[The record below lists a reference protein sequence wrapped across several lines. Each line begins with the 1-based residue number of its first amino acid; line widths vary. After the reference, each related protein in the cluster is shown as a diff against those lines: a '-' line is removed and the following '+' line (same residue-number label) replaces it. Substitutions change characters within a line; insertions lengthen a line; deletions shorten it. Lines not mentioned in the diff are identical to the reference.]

1 MSKYILRDVL
11 DALYDMQK
19 LRIASGNRLCQI
31 FKDKSD
37 ADSTIKDEIE
47 KEKQKETD
55 SEEVLDVKAD
65 EILKTVNSEYKELT
79 AYMMDN
85 NKTIASA
92 LKKIETIKIL
102 TKTDYSMVK
111 AYNLL
116 LESEESY
123 KKVLEA
129 NIKDHPVF
137 TGFLS
142 QVKGCGP
149 MMSANIIAY
158 LDPYKARHAS
168 SFRKYAGLDVVTTKD
183 KDGNPVVDED
193 GNIVTHGRKM
203 GDTEDYEY
211 IDKNGNKAIK
221 KGLTYN
227 PKLKSKLIGVLAS
240 GIIKAKDPVYT
251 KIYYDYKLRLE
262 NHPKHKDKSAAHRN
276 NMALRYMIQKFLS
289 NLWVYWRTLE
299 GLEVTE
305 PYEVAKLGMRPHG
318 FNDGDIK
325 RMENQSKQNRNEGK

>member
-1 MSKYILRDVL
+1 MDKYIIRDVL

-19 LRIASGNRLCQI
+19 LRIASGNRLYQI

-47 KEKQKETD
+47 KEKLKE
-55 SEEVLDVKAD
+55 SGEEDVLDAKAN

-79 AYMMDN
+79 AYMVDN

-123 KKVLEA
+123 KKVLTD
-129 NIKDHPVF
+129 NIKDHPVYV
-137 TGFLS
+137 GFLAN
-142 QVKGCGP
+142 VKGCGP
-149 MMSANIIAY
+149 MMSANILAY

-168 SFRKYAGLDVVTTKD
+168 SFRKYAGLDVVATKD

-193 GNIVTHGRKM
+193 GNIATHGRKM
-203 GDTEDYEY
+203 GDTEEYEY

-240 GIIKAKDPVYT
+240 GMIKAKDPVYT

-262 NHPKHKDKSAAHRN
+262 NHPKHREKSAAHRN

-305 PYEVAKLGMRPHG
+305 PYEVEKLGMRPHG

-325 RMENQSKQNRNEGK
+325 RMEKKGKK

>member
-1 MSKYILRDVL
+1 MDKYIIRDVL

-19 LRIASGNRLCQI
+19 LRIASGNRLYQI

-47 KEKQKETD
+47 KEKLKETG
-55 SEEVLDVKAD
+55 EEDALDTKAN

-79 AYMMDN
+79 AYMVDN

-123 KKVLEA
+123 KKVLTD

-149 MMSANIIAY
+149 MMSANILAY

-168 SFRKYAGLDVVTTKD
+168 SFWKYAGLDVVATKD
-183 KDGNPVVDED
+183 KDGNPVLDSE
-193 GNIVTHGRKM
+193 GNMVTHGRKM
-203 GDTEDYEY
+203 GDTEEYEY

-240 GIIKAKDPVYT
+240 GMIKAKDPVYT

-262 NHPKHKDKSAAHRN
+262 NHPKHREKSAAHRN

-299 GLEVTE
+299 GLEVTL
-305 PYEVAKLGMRPHG
+305 PYEVDKLGMRPHG

-325 RMENQSKQNRNEGK
+325 RMEKKGKK

>member
-19 LRIASGNRLCQI
+19 LRIASGNRLYQI

-55 SEEVLDVKAD
+55 SKEVLDAKAD

-221 KGLTYN
+221 K
-227 PKLKSKLIGVLAS
+227 A
-240 GIIKAKDPVYT
+240 
-251 KIYYDYKLRLE
+251 
-262 NHPKHKDKSAAHRN
+262 
-276 NMALRYMIQKFLS
+276 
-289 NLWVYWRTLE
+289 
-299 GLEVTE
+299 
-305 PYEVAKLGMRPHG
+305 
-318 FNDGDIK
+318 
-325 RMENQSKQNRNEGK
+325 

>member
-1 MSKYILRDVL
+1 MDKYIIRDVL

-19 LRIASGNRLCQI
+19 LRIASGNRLYQI

-47 KEKQKETD
+47 KEKLKE
-55 SEEVLDVKAD
+55 SGEEDVLDAKAN

-79 AYMMDN
+79 AYMVDN

-123 KKVLEA
+123 KKVLTD
-129 NIKDHPVF
+129 NIKDHPVYV
-137 TGFLS
+137 GFLAN
-142 QVKGCGP
+142 VKGCGP
-149 MMSANIIAY
+149 MMSANILAY

-168 SFRKYAGLDVVTTKD
+168 SFRKYAGLDVVATKD
-183 KDGNPVVDED
+183 KDGNPVLDSE
-193 GNIVTHGRKM
+193 GNMVTHGRKM

-240 GIIKAKDPVYT
+240 GMIKAKDPVYT

-262 NHPKHKDKSAAHRN
+262 NHPKHKEKSAAHRN

-289 NLWVYWRTLE
+289 NLWAYWRELE
-299 GLEVTE
+299 GLEVTL
-305 PYEVAKLGMRPHG
+305 PYEVDKLGMRPHG
-318 FNDGDIK
+318 YSDGDNK
-325 RMENQSKQNRNEGK
+325 KKEN

>member
-1 MSKYILRDVL
+1 MDKYIIRDVL

-19 LRIASGNRLCQI
+19 LRIASGNRLYQI

-47 KEKQKETD
+47 KEKLKE
-55 SEEVLDVKAD
+55 SGEEDVLDAKAN

-79 AYMMDN
+79 AYMVDN

-123 KKVLEA
+123 KKVLTD
-129 NIKDHPVF
+129 NIKDHPVYV
-137 TGFLS
+137 GFLAN
-142 QVKGCGP
+142 VKGCGP
-149 MMSANIIAY
+149 MMSANILAY

-168 SFRKYAGLDVVTTKD
+168 SFRKYAGLDVVATKD
-183 KDGNPVVDED
+183 KDGNLVLDED

-203 GDTEDYEY
+203 GDTEEYEY

-240 GIIKAKDPVYT
+240 GMIKAKDPVYT

-262 NHPKHKDKSAAHRN
+262 NHPKHREKSASHRN

-289 NLWVYWRTLE
+289 NLWAYWRELE
-299 GLEVTE
+299 GLKVTL
-305 PYEVAKLGMRPHG
+305 PYEVDKLGMRPHG

-325 RMENQSKQNRNEGK
+325 LMEKKGKK

>member
-1 MSKYILRDVL
+1 MV
-11 DALYDMQK
+11 
-19 LRIASGNRLCQI
+19 
-31 FKDKSD
+31 
-37 ADSTIKDEIE
+37 
-47 KEKQKETD
+47 
-55 SEEVLDVKAD
+55 
-65 EILKTVNSEYKELT
+65 
-79 AYMMDN
+79 DN

-123 KKVLEA
+123 KKVLTD

-149 MMSANIIAY
+149 MMSANILAY

-168 SFRKYAGLDVVTTKD
+168 SFRKYAGLDVVATKD
-183 KDGNPVVDED
+183 KDGNPVLDSE
-193 GNIVTHGRKM
+193 GNMVTHGRKM
-203 GDTEDYEY
+203 GDTEEYEY

-240 GIIKAKDPVYT
+240 GMIKAKDPVYT

-262 NHPKHKDKSAAHRN
+262 NHPKHREKSAAHRN

-299 GLEVTE
+299 GLEVTL
-305 PYEVAKLGMRPHG
+305 PYEVDKLGMRPHG
-318 FNDGDIK
+318 YNDGDNK
-325 RMENQSKQNRNEGK
+325 KKEN

>member
-1 MSKYILRDVL
+1 MDKYIIRDVL

-19 LRIASGNRLCQI
+19 LRIASGNRLYQI

-47 KEKQKETD
+47 KEKLKE
-55 SEEVLDVKAD
+55 SGEEDALDAKAN

-79 AYMMDN
+79 AYMVDN

-149 MMSANIIAY
+149 MMSANILAY

-168 SFRKYAGLDVVTTKD
+168 SFRKYAGLDVVATKD
-183 KDGNPVVDED
+183 KDGNPVLDSD
-193 GNIVTHGRKM
+193 GNMVTHGRKM

-240 GIIKAKDPVYT
+240 GMIKAKDPVYT

-262 NHPKHKDKSAAHRN
+262 NHPKHREKSAAHRN

-289 NLWVYWRTLE
+289 NLWAYWRELE
-299 GLEVTE
+299 GLEVTL
-305 PYEVAKLGMRPHG
+305 PYEVDKLGMRPHSY
-318 FNDGDIK
+318 NDGDNK
-325 RMENQSKQNRNEGK
+325 KKGLNE

>member
-19 LRIASGNRLCQI
+19 LRIASGNRLYQI

-37 ADSTIKDEIE
+37 ADSAIKDEIA

-55 SEEVLDVKAD
+55 SEEVLDAKAD

-123 KKVLEA
+123 KKVLES

-142 QVKGCGP
+142 Q
-149 MMSANIIAY
+149 
-158 LDPYKARHAS
+158 
-168 SFRKYAGLDVVTTKD
+168 GLWSD
-183 KDGNPVVDED
+183 DEC
-193 GNIVTHGRKM
+193 
-203 GDTEDYEY
+203 
-211 IDKNGNKAIK
+211 
-221 KGLTYN
+221 
-227 PKLKSKLIGVLAS
+227 
-240 GIIKAKDPVYT
+240 
-251 KIYYDYKLRLE
+251 
-262 NHPKHKDKSAAHRN
+262 
-276 NMALRYMIQKFLS
+276 
-289 NLWVYWRTLE
+289 
-299 GLEVTE
+299 
-305 PYEVAKLGMRPHG
+305 
-318 FNDGDIK
+318 
-325 RMENQSKQNRNEGK
+325 

>member
-1 MSKYILRDVL
+1 MV
-11 DALYDMQK
+11 
-19 LRIASGNRLCQI
+19 
-31 FKDKSD
+31 
-37 ADSTIKDEIE
+37 
-47 KEKQKETD
+47 
-55 SEEVLDVKAD
+55 
-65 EILKTVNSEYKELT
+65 
-79 AYMMDN
+79 DN

-123 KKVLEA
+123 KKVLA
-129 NIKDHPVF
+129 DKIKDHPVF

-149 MMSANIIAY
+149 MMSANILAY

-168 SFRKYAGLDVVTTKD
+168 SFRKYAGLDVVATKD

-203 GDTEDYEY
+203 GDTEEYEY

-240 GIIKAKDPVYT
+240 GMIKAKDPVYT

-262 NHPKHKDKSAAHRN
+262 NHPKHREKSAAHRN

-289 NLWVYWRTLE
+289 NLWVYWRELE
-299 GLEVTE
+299 GLEVTLL
-305 PYEVAKLGMRPHG
+305 YEVDKLGMRPHG
-318 FNDGDIK
+318 YNDGDTK
-325 RMENQSKQNRNEGK
+325 RMEKKGKSN

>member
-19 LRIASGNRLCQI
+19 LRIASGNRLYQI

-37 ADSTIKDEIE
+37 ADTAIKDEIE
-47 KEKQKETD
+47 KEKLSEA
-55 SEEVLDVKAD
+55 EEVLDAKAD
-65 EILKTVNSEYKELT
+65 EILKAVNSEYKELT
-79 AYMMDN
+79 AYMVDN

-123 KKVLEA
+123 KKVLSD
-129 NIKDHPVF
+129 NIKDHPVYV
-137 TGFLS
+137 GFLAN
-142 QVKGCGP
+142 VKGCGP
-149 MMSANIIAY
+149 MMSANLIAY

-168 SFRKYAGLDVVTTKD
+168 SFRKYAGLDVIPTKD
-183 KDGNPVVDED
+183 KDGNIVLDED
-193 GNIVTHGRKM
+193 GHIVTHGRKM
-203 GDTEDYEY
+203 GDTEEYEY

-227 PKLKSKLIGVLAS
+227 PKLKSKLIGVLAP
-240 GIIKAKDPVYT
+240 GIIKAKDPEYC

-262 NHPKHKDKSAAHRN
+262 NHPKHREKSAAHRN

-289 NLWVYWRTLE
+289 NLWAYWRELE
-299 GLEVTE
+299 GLEVTL
-305 PYEVAKLGMRPHG
+305 PYEVEKLGMRPHG
-318 FNDGDIK
+318 YNDGD
-325 RMENQSKQNRNEGK
+325 SKLKEKKSN

>member
-1 MSKYILRDVL
+1 MDKYIIRDVL

-19 LRIASGNRLCQI
+19 LRIASGNRLYQI

-47 KEKQKETD
+47 KEKLKESSD
-55 SEEVLDVKAD
+55 EEGLDAKAN

-79 AYMMDN
+79 AYMVDN

-123 KKVLEA
+123 KKVLTD
-129 NIKDHPVF
+129 NIKDHPVYV
-137 TGFLS
+137 GFLAN
-142 QVKGCGP
+142 VKGCGP
-149 MMSANIIAY
+149 MMSANILAY

-168 SFRKYAGLDVVTTKD
+168 SFRKYAGLDVVATKD
-183 KDGNPVVDED
+183 KDGNLVLDED

-203 GDTEDYEY
+203 GDTEEYEY

-240 GIIKAKDPVYT
+240 GMIKAKDPVYT

-262 NHPKHKDKSAAHRN
+262 NHPKHREKSAAHRN

-299 GLEVTE
+299 GLEVTL
-305 PYEVAKLGMRPHG
+305 PYEVDKLGMRPHG
-318 FNDGDIK
+318 YNDGDVK
-325 RMENQSKQNRNEGK
+325 RTDKKSN

>member
-1 MSKYILRDVL
+1 MDKYIIRDVL

-19 LRIASGNRLCQI
+19 LRIASGNRLYQI

-47 KEKQKETD
+47 KEKLKE
-55 SEEVLDVKAD
+55 SGEEDVLDAKAN

-79 AYMMDN
+79 AYMVDN

-123 KKVLEA
+123 KKVLTD
-129 NIKDHPVF
+129 NIKDHPVYV
-137 TGFLS
+137 GFLAN
-142 QVKGCGP
+142 VKGCGP
-149 MMSANIIAY
+149 MMSANILAY

-168 SFRKYAGLDVVTTKD
+168 SFRKYAGLDVVATKD
-183 KDGNPVVDED
+183 KDGNPVLDSE
-193 GNIVTHGRKM
+193 GNMVTHGRKM

-240 GIIKAKDPVYT
+240 GMIKAKDPVYT

-262 NHPKHKDKSAAHRN
+262 NHPKHKEKSAAHRN

-299 GLEVTE
+299 GLEVTL
-305 PYEVAKLGMRPHG
+305 PYEVDKLGMRPHG
-318 FNDGDIK
+318 YNDGDNK
-325 RMENQSKQNRNEGK
+325 KKEN

>member
-19 LRIASGNRLCQI
+19 LRIASGNRLYQI

-37 ADSTIKDEIE
+37 ADTAILEEIE
-47 KEKQKETD
+47 KEKQNNEEDKEN
-55 SEEVLDVKAD
+55 DVKAD
-65 EILKTVNSEYKELT
+65 ALLKSINSEYKELT
-79 AYMMDN
+79 AYMTEN

-102 TKTDYSMVK
+102 TKTDYSMVR

-123 KKVLEA
+123 KKVLEST
-129 NIKDHPVF
+129 IKEHPVC
-137 TGFLS
+137 TGFLNNI
-142 QVKGCGP
+142 KGCGP

-168 SFRKYAGLDVVTTKD
+168 SFRKYAGLDVVPTKD
-183 KDGNPVVDED
+183 KEGNFMFDEE
-193 GNIVTHGRKM
+193 GNMITHGRKM
-203 GDTEDYEY
+203 ADTENYEY

-221 KGLTYN
+221 KGITYN

-251 KIYYDYKLRLE
+251 KIYYDYKMRLE

-276 NMALRYMIQKFLS
+276 NMALRYMIQKLLS
-289 NLWVYWRTLE
+289 NLWAYWRELE
-299 GLEVTE
+299 GLEVTD

-318 FNDGDIK
+318 FNDGDK
-325 RMENQSKQNRNEGK
+325 KSANQK

>member
-19 LRIASGNRLCQI
+19 LRIASGNRLYQI

-37 ADSTIKDEIE
+37 ADTAIKDEIE
-47 KEKQKETD
+47 KEKL
-55 SEEVLDVKAD
+55 SEAEEALDAKAD
-65 EILKTVNSEYKELT
+65 EILKAVNSEYKELT
-79 AYMMDN
+79 AYMVDN

-116 LESEESY
+116 LESEESF

-149 MMSANIIAY
+149 MMSANILAY

-168 SFRKYAGLDVVTTKD
+168 SFRKYAGLDVVATKD
-183 KDGNPVVDED
+183 KDGNLVVDED

-203 GDTEDYEY
+203 GDTEEYEY

-240 GIIKAKDPVYT
+240 GMIKAKDPVYT

-262 NHPKHKDKSAAHRN
+262 NHPKHKEKSAAHRN

-289 NLWVYWRTLE
+289 NLWAYWRELE
-299 GLEVTE
+299 GLEVTL
-305 PYEVAKLGMRPHG
+305 PYEVDKLGMRPHG
-318 FNDGDIK
+318 YNDGDNK
-325 RMENQSKQNRNEGK
+325 KKEN

>member
-1 MSKYILRDVL
+1 MDKYIIRDVL

-19 LRIASGNRLCQI
+19 LRIASGNRLYQI

-47 KEKQKETD
+47 KEKLKE
-55 SEEVLDVKAD
+55 SGEEDALDAKAN

-79 AYMMDN
+79 AYMVDN

-123 KKVLEA
+123 KKVLTD
-129 NIKDHPVF
+129 NIKDHPVYV
-137 TGFLS
+137 GFLAN
-142 QVKGCGP
+142 VKGCGP
-149 MMSANIIAY
+149 MMSANILAY

-168 SFRKYAGLDVVTTKD
+168 SFRKYAGLDVIPTKD
-183 KDGNPVVDED
+183 KDGNPVLDSD
-193 GNIVTHGRKM
+193 GNMVTHGRKM

-211 IDKNGNKAIK
+211 TDKNGNKAIK

-240 GIIKAKDPVYT
+240 GMIKAKDPVYT

-262 NHPKHKDKSAAHRN
+262 NHPKHKEKSAAHRN

-299 GLEVTE
+299 GLEVTL
-305 PYEVAKLGMRPHG
+305 PYEVDKLGMRPHG
-318 FNDGDIK
+318 YNDGDNK
-325 RMENQSKQNRNEGK
+325 KKEN

>member
-1 MSKYILRDVL
+1 MDKYSIRDVL

-19 LRIASGNRLCQI
+19 LRIASGNRLYQI

-47 KEKQKETD
+47 KEKLKE
-55 SEEVLDVKAD
+55 SGEEDVLDAKAN

-79 AYMMDN
+79 AYMVDN

-123 KKVLEA
+123 KKVLTD
-129 NIKDHPVF
+129 NIKDHPVYV
-137 TGFLS
+137 GFLAN
-142 QVKGCGP
+142 VKGCGP
-149 MMSANIIAY
+149 MMSANILAY

-168 SFRKYAGLDVVTTKD
+168 SFRKYAGLDVVATKD
-183 KDGNPVVDED
+183 KDGNPVLDSE
-193 GNIVTHGRKM
+193 GNMVTHGRKM

-240 GIIKAKDPVYT
+240 GMIKAKDPVYT

-262 NHPKHKDKSAAHRN
+262 NHPKHKEKSAAHRN

-289 NLWVYWRTLE
+289 NLWVYWRELE
-299 GLEVTE
+299 GLEVTL
-305 PYEVAKLGMRPHG
+305 PYEVDKLGMRPHG
-318 FNDGDIK
+318 YNDGDNK
-325 RMENQSKQNRNEGK
+325 KKEN

>member
-1 MSKYILRDVL
+1 MDKYIIRDVL

-19 LRIASGNRLCQI
+19 LRIASGNRLYQI

-47 KEKQKETD
+47 KEKLKESSD
-55 SEEVLDVKAD
+55 EEALDAKAN

-79 AYMMDN
+79 AYMVDN

-123 KKVLEA
+123 KKVLTD
-129 NIKDHPVF
+129 NIKDHPVYV
-137 TGFLS
+137 GFLAN
-142 QVKGCGP
+142 VKGCGP
-149 MMSANIIAY
+149 MMSANILAY

-168 SFRKYAGLDVVTTKD
+168 SFRKYAGLDVVATKD
-183 KDGNPVVDED
+183 KDGNPVLDSD
-193 GNIVTHGRKM
+193 GNMVTHGRKM

-240 GIIKAKDPVYT
+240 GMIKAKDPVYT

-262 NHPKHKDKSAAHRN
+262 NHPKHREKSAAHRN

-289 NLWVYWRTLE
+289 NLWAYWRELE
-299 GLEVTE
+299 GLEVTL
-305 PYEVAKLGMRPHG
+305 PYEVDKLGMRPHG
-318 FNDGDIK
+318 YNDGDNK
-325 RMENQSKQNRNEGK
+325 KKGLNE

>member
-1 MSKYILRDVL
+1 MDKYIIRDVL

-19 LRIASGNRLCQI
+19 LRIASGNRLYQI

-47 KEKQKETD
+47 KEKLKE
-55 SEEVLDVKAD
+55 SGEEDVLDAKAN

-79 AYMMDN
+79 AYMVDN

-123 KKVLEA
+123 KKVLTD

-149 MMSANIIAY
+149 MMSANILAY

-168 SFRKYAGLDVVTTKD
+168 SFRKYAGLDVVATKD
-183 KDGNPVVDED
+183 KDGNLVLDSE
-193 GNIVTHGRKM
+193 GNMVTHGRKM
-203 GDTEDYEY
+203 GDTEEYEY

-240 GIIKAKDPVYT
+240 GMIKAKDPVYT

-262 NHPKHKDKSAAHRN
+262 NHPKHREKSAAHRN

-299 GLEVTE
+299 GLEVTL
-305 PYEVAKLGMRPHG
+305 PYEVDKLGMRPHG
-318 FNDGDIK
+318 YNDGDNK
-325 RMENQSKQNRNEGK
+325 KKEN

>member
-1 MSKYILRDVL
+1 MDKYIIRDVL

-19 LRIASGNRLCQI
+19 LRIASGNRLYQI

-55 SEEVLDVKAD
+55 SEEVLDAKAN

-79 AYMMDN
+79 AYMVDN

-123 KKVLEA
+123 KKVLTD
-129 NIKDHPVF
+129 NIKDHPVYV
-137 TGFLS
+137 GFLAN
-142 QVKGCGP
+142 VKGCGP
-149 MMSANIIAY
+149 MMSANILAY

-168 SFRKYAGLDVVTTKD
+168 SFRKYAGLDVVATKD
-183 KDGNPVVDED
+183 KDGNPVLDSE
-193 GNIVTHGRKM
+193 GNMVTHGRKM

-211 IDKNGNKAIK
+211 TDKNGNKAIK

-240 GIIKAKDPVYT
+240 GMIKAKDPVYT

-262 NHPKHKDKSAAHRN
+262 NHPKHREKSAAHRN

-289 NLWVYWRTLE
+289 NLWVYWRELE
-299 GLEVTE
+299 GLEVTL
-305 PYEVAKLGMRPHG
+305 PYEVDKLGMRPHG
-318 FNDGDIK
+318 YNDGDTK
-325 RMENQSKQNRNEGK
+325 RMEKKGKGN

>member
-1 MSKYILRDVL
+1 MDKYIIRDVL

-19 LRIASGNRLCQI
+19 LRIASGNRLYQI

-47 KEKQKETD
+47 KEKLKE
-55 SEEVLDVKAD
+55 SGEEDVLDAKAN

-79 AYMMDN
+79 AYMVDN

-123 KKVLEA
+123 KKVSTD
-129 NIKDHPVF
+129 NIKDHPVYV
-137 TGFLS
+137 GFLAN
-142 QVKGCGP
+142 VKGCGP
-149 MMSANIIAY
+149 MMSANILAY

-168 SFRKYAGLDVVTTKD
+168 SFRKYAGLDVVATKD
-183 KDGNPVVDED
+183 KDGNPVLDSE
-193 GNIVTHGRKM
+193 GNMVTHGRKM
-203 GDTEDYEY
+203 GDTEEYEY

-240 GIIKAKDPVYT
+240 GMIKAKDPVYT

-262 NHPKHKDKSAAHRN
+262 NHPKHREKSAAHRN

-299 GLEVTE
+299 GLEVTL
-305 PYEVAKLGMRPHG
+305 PYEVDKLGMRPHG

-325 RMENQSKQNRNEGK
+325 RMEKKGKK

>member
-19 LRIASGNRLCQI
+19 LRIASGNRLYQI

-37 ADSTIKDEIE
+37 ADTAIKDEIE
-47 KEKQKETD
+47 KEKLSET
-55 SEEVLDVKAD
+55 EEVLDAKAD
-65 EILKTVNSEYKELT
+65 EILKAVNSEYKELT
-79 AYMMDN
+79 AYMVDN

-123 KKVLEA
+123 KKVLTD
-129 NIKDHPVF
+129 NIKDHPVYV
-137 TGFLS
+137 GFLAN
-142 QVKGCGP
+142 VKGCGP
-149 MMSANIIAY
+149 MMSANILAY

-168 SFRKYAGLDVVTTKD
+168 SFRKYAGLDVVAT
-183 KDGNPVVDED
+183 KDGNPVLDSE
-193 GNIVTHGRKM
+193 GNMVTHGRKM

-211 IDKNGNKAIK
+211 TDKNGNKAIK

-240 GIIKAKDPVYT
+240 GMIKAKDPVYT

-262 NHPKHKDKSAAHRN
+262 NHPKHREKSAAHRN

-289 NLWVYWRTLE
+289 NLWAYWRELE
-299 GLEVTE
+299 GLEVTL
-305 PYEVAKLGMRPHG
+305 PYEVEKLGMRPHG
-318 FNDGDIK
+318 YNDGDNK
-325 RMENQSKQNRNEGK
+325 KKEN

>member
-1 MSKYILRDVL
+1 MDKYIIRDVL

-19 LRIASGNRLCQI
+19 LRIASGNRLYQI

-47 KEKQKETD
+47 KEKLKE
-55 SEEVLDVKAD
+55 SGEEDVLDAKAN

-79 AYMMDN
+79 AYMVDN

-123 KKVLEA
+123 KKVLTD

-149 MMSANIIAY
+149 MMSANILAY

-168 SFRKYAGLDVVTTKD
+168 SFRKYAGLDVVATKD
-183 KDGNPVVDED
+183 KDGNPVLDSE
-193 GNIVTHGRKM
+193 GNMVTHGRKM
-203 GDTEDYEY
+203 GDTEEYEY

-240 GIIKAKDPVYT
+240 GMIKAKDPVYT

-262 NHPKHKDKSAAHRN
+262 NHPKHREKSAAHRN

-299 GLEVTE
+299 GLEVTL
-305 PYEVAKLGMRPHG
+305 PYEVDKLGMRPHG
-318 FNDGDIK
+318 YNDGDTK
-325 RMENQSKQNRNEGK
+325 HMEKKGKSK

>member
-1 MSKYILRDVL
+1 MSKYILRDVI

-19 LRIASGNRLCQI
+19 LRIASGNRLYQI

-55 SEEVLDVKAD
+55 SEEVLDAKAD

-85 NKTIASA
+85 NKTIALA

-193 GNIVTHGRKM
+193 GSIVTHGRKM

-251 KIYYDYKLRLE
+251 KIYYDYKIRLE
-262 NHPKHKDKSAAHRN
+262 NHPKHREKSAAHRN

-299 GLEVTE
+299 GLEVTL
-305 PYEVAKLGMRPHG
+305 PYEVDKLGMRPHG

-325 RMENQSKQNRNEGK
+325 RMEKKGKK

>member
-1 MSKYILRDVL
+1 MSKYILREVL

-19 LRIASGNRLCQI
+19 LRIASGNRLYQI

-47 KEKQKETD
+47 KEKLSETED
-55 SEEVLDVKAD
+55 ALDAKAD
-65 EILKTVNSEYKELT
+65 EIIKTVNSEYKELT
-79 AYMMDN
+79 AYMIEN

-123 KKVLEA
+123 KKVLTD
-129 NIKDHPVF
+129 NIKDHPVYV
-137 TGFLS
+137 GFLAN
-142 QVKGCGP
+142 VKGCGP
-149 MMSANIIAY
+149 MMSANILAY

-168 SFRKYAGLDVVTTKD
+168 SFRKYAGLDVVATKD
-183 KDGNPVVDED
+183 KDGNPVLDGD
-193 GNIVTHGRKM
+193 GNLVTHGRKM
-203 GDTEDYEY
+203 GDTEEYEY

-240 GIIKAKDPVYT
+240 GMIKAKDPVYT

-262 NHPKHKDKSAAHRN
+262 NHPKHREKSAAHRN

-299 GLEVTE
+299 GLEVTL
-305 PYEVAKLGMRPHG
+305 PYEVDKLGMRPHG
-318 FNDGDIK
+318 YNDGDNK
-325 RMENQSKQNRNEGK
+325 KKEN

>member
-19 LRIASGNRLCQI
+19 LRIASGNRLYQI

-37 ADSTIKDEIE
+37 ADSTIKDEIA
-47 KEKQKETD
+47 KEKQKE
-55 SEEVLDVKAD
+55 SPEEEVLDAKAD

-183 KDGNPVVDED
+183 KDGNPVVDGD

-305 PYEVAKLGMRPHG
+305 SYEVAKLGMRPHG

-325 RMENQSKQNRNEGK
+325 RMENQSKQNRKEGK

>member
-19 LRIASGNRLCQI
+19 LRIASGNRLYQI

-47 KEKQKETD
+47 KEKLKEA
-55 SEEVLDVKAD
+55 SEEEALDAKAD

-123 KKVLEA
+123 KKVLET

-183 KDGNPVVDED
+183 KDGNPIVDED
-193 GNIVTHGRKM
+193 GNIETHGRKM
-203 GDTEDYEY
+203 GDTEEYEY

-289 NLWVYWRTLE
+289 NLWVYWRNLE

-325 RMENQSKQNRNEGK
+325 LMENQSKQNRKEGK

>member
-1 MSKYILRDVL
+1 MDKYIIRDVL

-19 LRIASGNRLCQI
+19 LRISSGNRLYQI

-47 KEKQKETD
+47 KEKLKE
-55 SEEVLDVKAD
+55 SGEEDVLDAKAN

-79 AYMMDN
+79 AYMVDN

-116 LESEESY
+116 LDSEESY
-123 KKVLEA
+123 KKVLTD
-129 NIKDHPVF
+129 NIKDHPVYV
-137 TGFLS
+137 GFLAN
-142 QVKGCGP
+142 VKGCGP
-149 MMSANIIAY
+149 MMSANILAY

-168 SFRKYAGLDVVTTKD
+168 SFRKYAGLDVVATKD

-211 IDKNGNKAIK
+211 TDKNGNKAIK

-240 GIIKAKDPVYT
+240 GMIKAKDPVYT

-262 NHPKHKDKSAAHRN
+262 NHPKHKEKSAAHRN

-289 NLWVYWRTLE
+289 NLWVYWRELE
-299 GLEVTE
+299 GLEVTL
-305 PYEVAKLGMRPHG
+305 PYEVDKLGMRPHG
-318 FNDGDIK
+318 YNDGDTK
-325 RMENQSKQNRNEGK
+325 RMEKKGKGN

>member
-19 LRIASGNRLCQI
+19 LRIASGNRLYQI

-37 ADSTIKDEIE
+37 ADTAIKDEIE
-47 KEKQKETD
+47 KEKLSET
-55 SEEVLDVKAD
+55 EEVLDAKAD
-65 EILKTVNSEYKELT
+65 EILKAVNSEYKELT
-79 AYMMDN
+79 AYMVDN

-123 KKVLEA
+123 KKVLSD
-129 NIKDHPVF
+129 NIKDHPVYV
-137 TGFLS
+137 GFLAN
-142 QVKGCGP
+142 VKGCGP
-149 MMSANIIAY
+149 MMSANLIAY

-168 SFRKYAGLDVVTTKD
+168 SFRKYAGLDVIPTKD
-183 KDGNPVVDED
+183 KDGNIVLDDD

-203 GDTEDYEY
+203 GDTEEYEY

-240 GIIKAKDPVYT
+240 GMIKAKDPVYT

-262 NHPKHKDKSAAHRN
+262 NHPKHKEKSAAHRN

-289 NLWVYWRTLE
+289 NLWAYWRELE
-299 GLEVTE
+299 GLEVTL
-305 PYEVAKLGMRPHG
+305 PYEVEKLGMRPHG
-318 FNDGDIK
+318 FNDGDAK
-325 RMENQSKQNRNEGK
+325 LTEKKSN

>member
-1 MSKYILRDVL
+1 MDKYIIRDVL

-19 LRIASGNRLCQI
+19 LRIASGNRLYQI

-47 KEKQKETD
+47 KEKLKETG
-55 SEEVLDVKAD
+55 EEDALDTKAN

-79 AYMMDN
+79 AYMVDN

-123 KKVLEA
+123 KKVLTD

-149 MMSANIIAY
+149 MMSANILAY

-168 SFRKYAGLDVVTTKD
+168 SFRKYAGLDVVATKD
-183 KDGNPVVDED
+183 KDGNPVLDSE
-193 GNIVTHGRKM
+193 GNMVTHGRKM
-203 GDTEDYEY
+203 GDTEEYEY

-240 GIIKAKDPVYT
+240 GMIKAKDPVYT

-262 NHPKHKDKSAAHRN
+262 NHPKHREKSAAHRN

-299 GLEVTE
+299 GLEVTL
-305 PYEVAKLGMRPHG
+305 PYEVDKLGMRPHG

-325 RMENQSKQNRNEGK
+325 RMEKKGKK

>member
-1 MSKYILRDVL
+1 MDKYIIRDVL

-19 LRIASGNRLCQI
+19 LRIASGNRLYQI

-55 SEEVLDVKAD
+55 SEEVLDAKAN

-79 AYMMDN
+79 AYMVDN

-123 KKVLEA
+123 KKVLTD
-129 NIKDHPVF
+129 NIKDHPVYV
-137 TGFLS
+137 GFLAN
-142 QVKGCGP
+142 VKGCGP
-149 MMSANIIAY
+149 MMSANILAY

-168 SFRKYAGLDVVTTKD
+168 SFRKYAGLDVVATKD
-183 KDGNPVVDED
+183 KDGNLVLDED

-203 GDTEDYEY
+203 GDTEEYEY

-240 GIIKAKDPVYT
+240 GMIKAKDPVYT

-262 NHPKHKDKSAAHRN
+262 NHPKHREKSAAHRN

-299 GLEVTE
+299 GLEVTL
-305 PYEVAKLGMRPHG
+305 PYEVDKLGMRPHG
-318 FNDGDIK
+318 YNDGDTK
-325 RMENQSKQNRNEGK
+325 RMEKKGKSN

>member
-19 LRIASGNRLCQI
+19 LRIASGNRLYQL

-55 SEEVLDVKAD
+55 SEEVLDAKAD

-183 KDGNPVVDED
+183 KDGNPVVDEN
-193 GNIVTHGRKM
+193 GNIETHGRKM

-221 KGLTYN
+221 KGITYN

-240 GIIKAKDPVYT
+240 GMIKAKDPVYT

-262 NHPKHKDKSAAHRN
+262 NHPKHKNKSAAHRN

-325 RMENQSKQNRNEGK
+325 HMENQSKQNRKEGK

>member
-1 MSKYILRDVL
+1 MDKYIIRDVL

-19 LRIASGNRLCQI
+19 LRIASGNRLYQI

-47 KEKQKETD
+47 KEKLKE
-55 SEEVLDVKAD
+55 SGEEDVLDAKAN

-79 AYMMDN
+79 AYMVDN

-123 KKVLEA
+123 KKVLTD

-149 MMSANIIAY
+149 MMSANILAY

-168 SFRKYAGLDVVTTKD
+168 SFRKYAGLDVVATKD
-183 KDGNPVVDED
+183 KDGNPVLDSE
-193 GNIVTHGRKM
+193 GNMVTHGRKM

-240 GIIKAKDPVYT
+240 GMIKAKDPVYT

-262 NHPKHKDKSAAHRN
+262 NHPKHREKSAAHRN

-299 GLEVTE
+299 GLEVTL
-305 PYEVAKLGMRPHG
+305 PYEVEKLGMRPHG

-325 RMENQSKQNRNEGK
+325 RMEKKGKK

>member
-1 MSKYILRDVL
+1 MDKYIIRDVL

-19 LRIASGNRLCQI
+19 LRIASGNRLYQI

-47 KEKQKETD
+47 KEKLKE
-55 SEEVLDVKAD
+55 SGEEDVLDAKAN

-79 AYMMDN
+79 AYMVDN

-129 NIKDHPVF
+129 NIKDHPVYV
-137 TGFLS
+137 GFLAN
-142 QVKGCGP
+142 VKGCGP
-149 MMSANIIAY
+149 MMSANILAY

-168 SFRKYAGLDVVTTKD
+168 SFRKYAGLDVIPTKD
-183 KDGNPVVDED
+183 KDGNPVLDSD
-193 GNIVTHGRKM
+193 GNMVTHGRKM

-240 GIIKAKDPVYT
+240 GMIKAKDPVYT

-262 NHPKHKDKSAAHRN
+262 NHPKHREKSAAHRN

-289 NLWVYWRTLE
+289 NLWAYWRELE
-299 GLEVTE
+299 GLEVTL
-305 PYEVAKLGMRPHG
+305 PYEVDKLGMRPHG
-318 FNDGDIK
+318 YNDGDNKKKENWGIK
-325 RMENQSKQNRNEGK
+325 DGFR

>member
-1 MSKYILRDVL
+1 MDKYIIRDVL

-19 LRIASGNRLCQI
+19 LRIASGNRLYQI

-47 KEKQKETD
+47 KEKLKE
-55 SEEVLDVKAD
+55 SGEEDVLDAKAN

-79 AYMMDN
+79 AYMVDN

-149 MMSANIIAY
+149 MMSANILAY

-168 SFRKYAGLDVVTTKD
+168 SFRKYAGLDVAATKD
-183 KDGNPVVDED
+183 KDGNPVLDSE
-193 GNIVTHGRKM
+193 GNMVTHGRKM
-203 GDTEDYEY
+203 GDTEEYEY

-240 GIIKAKDPVYT
+240 GMIKAKDPVYT

-262 NHPKHKDKSAAHRN
+262 NHPKHREKSAAHRN

-299 GLEVTE
+299 GLEVTQ
-305 PYEVAKLGMRPHG
+305 PYEVDKLGMRPHG
-318 FNDGDIK
+318 YNDGDNK
-325 RMENQSKQNRNEGK
+325 KKEN

>member
-1 MSKYILRDVL
+1 MDKYIIRDVL

-19 LRIASGNRLCQI
+19 LRIASGNRMYQI

-47 KEKQKETD
+47 KEKLKE
-55 SEEVLDVKAD
+55 SGEEDVLDAKAN

-79 AYMMDN
+79 AYMVDN

-123 KKVLEA
+123 KKVLTD

-149 MMSANIIAY
+149 MMSANILAY

-168 SFRKYAGLDVVTTKD
+168 SFRKYAGLDVVATKD
-183 KDGNPVVDED
+183 KDGNLVLDSE
-193 GNIVTHGRKM
+193 GNMVTHGRKM
-203 GDTEDYEY
+203 GDTEEYEY

-240 GIIKAKDPVYT
+240 GMIKAKDPVYT

-262 NHPKHKDKSAAHRN
+262 NHPKHREKSAAHRN

-299 GLEVTE
+299 GLEVTL
-305 PYEVAKLGMRPHG
+305 PYEVDKLGMRPHG
-318 FNDGDIK
+318 YNDGDNK
-325 RMENQSKQNRNEGK
+325 KKEN

>member
-1 MSKYILRDVL
+1 MNKYIIRDVL

-19 LRIASGNRLCQI
+19 LRIASGNRLYQI

-47 KEKQKETD
+47 KEKLKETG
-55 SEEVLDVKAD
+55 EEDALDAKAN

-79 AYMMDN
+79 AYMVDN

-123 KKVLEA
+123 KKVLA
-129 NIKDHPVF
+129 DNIKDHPVYV
-137 TGFLS
+137 GFLAN
-142 QVKGCGP
+142 VKGCGP
-149 MMSANIIAY
+149 MMSANILAY

-168 SFRKYAGLDVVTTKD
+168 SFRKYAGLDVIPTKD
-183 KDGNPVVDED
+183 KDGNPVLDSE

-203 GDTEDYEY
+203 GDTEEYEY

-240 GIIKAKDPVYT
+240 GMIKAKDPVYT

-262 NHPKHKDKSAAHRN
+262 NHPKHREKSAAHRN

-299 GLEVTE
+299 GLEVTQ
-305 PYEVAKLGMRPHG
+305 PYEVDKLGMRPHG
-318 FNDGDIK
+318 FNDGDNK
-325 RMENQSKQNRNEGK
+325 KKEN